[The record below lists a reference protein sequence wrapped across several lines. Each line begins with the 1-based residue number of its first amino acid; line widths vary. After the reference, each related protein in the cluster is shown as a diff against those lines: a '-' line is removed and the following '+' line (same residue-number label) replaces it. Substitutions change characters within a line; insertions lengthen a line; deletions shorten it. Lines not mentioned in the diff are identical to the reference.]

1 VDKIYGGFGPL
12 ASLQNPKHAA
22 FVLDSFRDMARL
34 AQAQRTPPVVSG
46 NPAAPKASPAAK
58 PAAGSQVVQESP
70 LKKEAEG
77 WMSSGKTY
85 LISIGG
91 RHYNALPPSMKRVV
105 LNYYLSRLSGS
116 GVLGNKEDA
125 IKWAFRSTPGVLGG
139 VTGERAVAAAVNI
152 INEELGSLPALQA
165 DVTPKATPSAPAV
178 VQESAPAAMPQA
190 KDAQTVIAEIKSL
203 PTAPAVSD
211 QVLIQ
216 MIISDNQQYWF
227 NSGKPENT
235 GFYGPYENADS
246 KFWAEVDYDA
256 ASAQYKF
263 TGRYAIISKSLI
275 TAMKQA
281 LAGQATA

>member
-1 VDKIYGGFGPL
+1 MDKIYGGFGPL
-12 ASLQNPKHAA
+12 TPLQNPKHAA

-46 NPAAPKASPAAK
+46 RPPTPKTPATAK
-58 PAAGSQVVQESP
+58 PAAGSQIAQESP

-91 RHYNALPPSMKRVV
+91 RHYNALPPDMKRDV

-165 DVTPKATPSAPAV
+165 DVAPKATPSAPAQ
-178 VQESAPAAMPQA
+178 VQAPAAAAAPQA
-190 KDAQTVIAEIKSL
+190 KDTQTVIAEIKSL
-203 PTAPAVSD
+203 PNAPAVSD
-211 QVLIQ
+211 QTLIQ
-216 MIISDNQQYWF
+216 MIMSDNQQYWF
-227 NSGKPENT
+227 NSGGPENT

-246 KFWAEVDYDA
+246 KFWAEVEYDD

-263 TGRYAIISKSLI
+263 TGRYAIIPKSLI
-275 TAMKQA
+275 TAMKQS